1 MSVKAHN
8 FIGQNNSSTPAEVI
22 SNLFPDVMQQKT
34 VDLPYENQY
43 NSSMGQNLIKIQANL
58 HSWKMGNSNIDT
70 DILKILKYPVYG
82 IMTGDFTYG
91 VQSEWEQMQFP
102 QILDLTDIANLGAYA
117 GTGELGAVARSTK
130 FWKRS
135 GDIKLSPTFRLLDV
149 DGDGAVLQYAH
160 ALLLMS
166 TAVGTTPLIKGLNV
180 GVDDTK
186 SFVSTTLTAV
196 RAFASGLD
204 PSGITTNV
212 ANLTESA
219 LNDVLLENIN
229 DYNTLRA
236 SPPPV
241 DIQIGKIFRHN
252 DMVITNVSFL
262 FSKEY
267 TAKGPVYVDV
277 TLEVASR
284 KIISTIND
292 VGLSTKMMGAI
303 NDPSTDNPTPYG
315 NITFKYD
322 RTNNSNYYTGNS
334 GAMLG
339 LGGTQTGNGTISP
352 KDAAVNTQ
360 IFRQQQY
367 SVPGDTPSPNST
379 TFSLLR

>member
-22 SNLFPDVMQQKT
+22 SNLFPDDMQQKT
-34 VDLPYENQY
+34 ADLPYENQY

-70 DILKILKYPVYG
+70 DILTKLQYPVYG

-102 QILDLTDIANLGAYA
+102 QILDLTDIANFGAYA
-117 GTGELGAVARSTK
+117 GTGELGAVARTTK

-149 DGDGAVLQYAH
+149 DGNGAVLQYAH

-166 TAVGTTPLIKGLNV
+166 TAVGTTPLVEGLDV
-180 GVDDTK
+180 GVDATK
-186 SFVSTTLTAV
+186 SFVSATMTGA
-196 RAFASGLD
+196 RAFGSTFD
-204 PSGITTNV
+204 PSGVITNV
-212 ANLTESA
+212 ANLAESA
-219 LNDVLLENIN
+219 LNEVLLENIN

-252 DMVITNVSFL
+252 DMVITDVSFV

-267 TAKGPVYVDV
+267 TAKGPVYADV
-277 TLEVASR
+277 TLQIASR

-315 NITFKYD
+315 NITFEYSS
-322 RTNNSNYYTGNS
+322 TPNYTGE
-334 GAMLG
+334 GAGLVG
-339 LGGTQTGNGTISP
+339 LGGTQTGNGTISL
-352 KDAAVNTQ
+352 KDAASNSQ

-367 SVPGDTPSPNST
+367 GVPGGTPAPNST
-379 TFSLLR
+379 TYSLLR

>member
-22 SNLFPDVMQQKT
+22 SNLFPDDMQQKT
-34 VDLPYENQY
+34 ADLPYENQY

-70 DILKILKYPVYG
+70 DILTKLQYPVYG

-117 GTGELGAVARSTK
+117 GTGELGAVARTTK

-149 DGDGAVLQYAH
+149 DGNGAVLQYAH

-166 TAVGTTPLIKGLNV
+166 TAVGTAELLPGGAGMVTTAQNVIDFAVQGLT
-180 GVDDTK
+180 DI
-186 SFVSTTLTAV
+186 
-196 RAFASGLD
+196 ASKFD
-204 PSGITTNV
+204 PSGGLVSNIGGL
-212 ANLTESA
+212 ANSA
-219 LNDVLLENIN
+219 INDVLLENIN

-252 DMVITNVSFL
+252 DMVITDVSFV

-267 TAKGPVYVDV
+267 TAKGPVYADV
-277 TLEVASR
+277 TLQIASR

-315 NITFKYD
+315 NITFEYGSTRQDDAYIEQLAQNQAQASSQKPA
-322 RTNNSNYYTGNS
+322 GPKAE
-334 GAMLG
+334 AM
-339 LGGTQTGNGTISP
+339 TRAQREAENR
-352 KDAAVNTQ
+352 
-360 IFRQQQY
+360 RQQTLNKGQ
-367 SVPGDTPSPNST
+367 
-379 TFSLLR
+379 